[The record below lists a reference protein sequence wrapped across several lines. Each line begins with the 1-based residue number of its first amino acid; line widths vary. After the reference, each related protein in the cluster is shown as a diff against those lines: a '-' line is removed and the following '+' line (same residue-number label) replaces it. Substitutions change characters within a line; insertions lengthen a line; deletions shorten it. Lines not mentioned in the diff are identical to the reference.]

1 MLHAISQSIAPNLA
15 HATNFRNPERIHGS
29 ILASLEK
36 KTLIRI
42 AERLP
47 RCVQS
52 DHLTL
57 LGFLGMILTGV
68 SYALSAWMPLAPLL
82 ATFFLAMNWFGDSL
96 DGTLARVRNRQRP
109 RYGFYVDHAV
119 DTIGILFVLAGLGVS
134 PYMSLWVAAGFL
146 IAYYILCI
154 EIYLSTATLGEFKLS
169 FGLLGP
175 TELRILLAI
184 GNLVLIFFPKMHL
197 VGRELNTF
205 DVGGVP
211 GIAILMILALYSMI
225 QRSIQLYRLEP
236 LPKE

>member
-1 MLHAISQSIAPNLA
+1 MAHAISQTL
-15 HATNFRNPERIHGS
+15 NPVRIHGS
-29 ILASLEK
+29 ILASVEK
-36 KTLIRI
+36 KALIWI

-47 RCVQS
+47 RWIQS

-57 LGFLGMILTGV
+57 LGFLGMILTGI
-68 SYALSAWMPLAPLL
+68 SYALSVWMPLAPLL
-82 ATFFLAMNWFGDSL
+82 ATFFLALNWFGDSL

-175 TELRILLAI
+175 TELRILLGI
-184 GNLVLIFFPKMHL
+184 GNLVLVFFPKMHL
-197 VGRELNTF
+197 FDRELSTF

-225 QRSIQLYRLEP
+225 KRSIQLYRLEP